1 MQELEFFRRNI
12 ILLNVYELLIG
23 IHRRNMT
30 TTFACKMEY
39 RQPARRSRA
48 RRSRVDDL
56 LVPTDDAV
64 RDRWAGSPA
73 ASSSISLLDVR
84 LTRFAHPVNPLPT
97 LGTTCR
103 ILHEHAASS
112 YKSTWKRQITIKSNR
127 ALLSVHRSAC
137 IRWTDFSKYRCL
149 VQVSIIFTC
158 LKYFHACIY
167 YNIRIIIN
175 IINIQISFSFRLTH
189 SHFRLIIS
197 SM

>member
-1 MQELEFFRRNI
+1 
-12 ILLNVYELLIG
+12 
-23 IHRRNMT
+23 MT

>member
-1 MQELEFFRRNI
+1 
-12 ILLNVYELLIG
+12 
-23 IHRRNMT
+23 MT
-30 TTFACKMEY
+30 TTFACEMEY